1 MTGPFLFVIM
11 KSRPLHFATK
21 FNIRDYI
28 LRTYTNA
35 FLLHL
40 RINPFCLISNQ
51 SYLTVVGLLL
61 YCSISTAYGQSRQ
74 IKQDSLRKRLA
85 AHPDDTTRVKLLN
98 SLAYTYY
105 QTSTDSIN
113 YYSLLALQ
121 LAKKVSYPNGE
132 ATAEAHQAACYR
144 LKGDYTTAINKLQ
157 HSIKIYEEQ
166 HNLISAG
173 DNYLEISQVYKDMG
187 GDSKTLE
194 YINKGIDISKH
205 AYNLFNG
212 IHDTIGMVEALNQC
226 GILYRDIAKSNNR
239 KHYYDSA
246 FDAYTRAVEMIKRS
260 GKPRKSLSK
269 LYNNIS
275 QVYNEYW
282 NDYKKALDYLF
293 KAEAENRADNNIN
306 GLSFNY
312 GNIAIAYTK
321 LNQPD
326 KALVYSHKML
336 EASRQLNRPERMRN
350 AYNSMHNAFA
360 AAGRFD
366 SALHYYKLA
375 DALDDSLNNVAKTSE
390 VVNLQTKYETGK
402 KELEI
407 TRLHTEASA
416 RNKQIVMLVAALA
429 IFALLIAFMSWLYHR
444 NRKQRQEISAQSK
457 KLEIMMKELH
467 HRVKNNLQIVSSL
480 LSLQTYKVQDEE
492 AVLVLKESQQRVQA
506 MSFIHQRLYK
516 TESLTA
522 VNMKEYLTDLAES
535 LVSSYGYNRD
545 DFDLHISV
553 EKEMLDI
560 DKALPIGLIIN
571 ELVTN
576 SLKYAYNNIHRPLLN
591 ITLRQEEA
599 KLVCSIKDN
608 GIGIDEQQWK
618 QKKNSFG
625 KQLITALCKQLRAQ
639 QTLIVNEGTEF
650 TITIPQ
656 IAA

>member
-1 MTGPFLFVIM
+1 
-11 KSRPLHFATK
+11 
-21 FNIRDYI
+21 
-28 LRTYTNA
+28 
-35 FLLHL
+35 L
-40 RINPFCLISNQ
+40 RINPFCLINSQ
-51 SYLTVVGLLL
+51 TYLTAVSLLL
-61 YCSISTAYGQSRQ
+61 YCSLSTAYGQNRSV
-74 IKQDSLRKRLA
+74 KQDSLRKRLA
-85 AHPDDTTRVKLLN
+85 TAIPEDSIKVKLLN
-98 SLAYTYY
+98 SLASTFY
-105 QTSTDSIN
+105 QTSTDSIDH
-113 YYSLLALQ
+113 YSLQALQ
-121 LAKKVSYPNGE
+121 LAQKISYRKGE
-132 ATAEAHQAACYR
+132 ADAEAHQASCHR
-144 LKGDYTTAINKLQ
+144 LKGDYITAVNKLQ
-157 HSIKIYEEQ
+157 YGIKIYEAL
-166 HNLISAG
+166 HNHAFAA
-173 DNYLEISQVYKDMG
+173 DNYLEIAQVYKDMG

-194 YINKGIDISKH
+194 YINKGIAYSKH
-205 AYNLFNG
+205 GYNLFNN
-212 IHDTIGMVEALNQC
+212 IHDTAGMVESLNMC
-226 GILYRDIAKSNNR
+226 GILYRDIGKTNGR

-246 FDAYTRAVEMIKRS
+246 FAVYTKAVEMIERS
-260 GKPRKSLSK
+260 GKGRRSISK

-282 NDYKKALDYLF
+282 KDYKKALEYLF
-293 KAEAENRADNNIN
+293 KAEAENKANNNIN
-306 GLSFNY
+306 SLSFNY
-312 GNIAIAYTK
+312 GNIALAYAK

-326 KALVYSHKML
+326 KALVYSRKML
-336 EASRQLNRPERMRN
+336 ATSRLLDRPERMRN
-350 AYNSMHNAFA
+350 AYNSMYTVFS

-366 SALHYYKLA
+366 SALHYYKMA
-375 DALDDSLNNVAKTSE
+375 DMLDDSLNNVAKTNE
-390 VVNLQTKYETGK
+390 VIDLQTKYETGK
-402 KELEI
+402 KESEI
-407 TRLHTEASA
+407 SRLHTESLAK
-416 RNKQIVMLVAALA
+416 NKQIVLLVSALV
-429 IFALLIAFMSWLYHR
+429 IFALLIAFMGWLYNR
-444 NRKQRQEISAQSK
+444 IRKQRQEITAQSK
-457 KLEIMMKELH
+457 KLEVMMKELH

-545 DFDLHISV
+545 DFDLKLEV

-576 SLKYAYNNIHRPLLN
+576 SLKYAYANTNRPSLN
-591 ITLRQEEA
+591 ITLKEEEG

-639 QTLIVNEGTEF
+639 QSLAVNEGTQF
-650 TITIPQ
+650 TITIPK

>member
-1 MTGPFLFVIM
+1 
-11 KSRPLHFATK
+11 
-21 FNIRDYI
+21 
-28 LRTYTNA
+28 
-35 FLLHL
+35 
-40 RINPFCLISNQ
+40 
-51 SYLTVVGLLL
+51 
-61 YCSISTAYGQSRQ
+61 
-74 IKQDSLRKRLA
+74 
-85 AHPDDTTRVKLLN
+85 
-98 SLAYTYY
+98 
-105 QTSTDSIN
+105 
-113 YYSLLALQ
+113 
-121 LAKKVSYPNGE
+121 
-132 ATAEAHQAACYR
+132 
-144 LKGDYTTAINKLQ
+144 
-157 HSIKIYEEQ
+157 
-166 HNLISAG
+166 
-173 DNYLEISQVYKDMG
+173 MG

-194 YINKGIDISKH
+194 YINKGIDYSKH
-205 AYNLFNG
+205 AYNLFNN
-212 IHDTIGMVEALNQC
+212 IHDTAGMVEALNQC
-226 GILYRDIAKSNNR
+226 GILYRDIGKTNGR

-246 FDAYTRAVEMIKRS
+246 FAVYTKAVAMIELS
-260 GKPRKSLSK
+260 GKARKSISK

-275 QVYNEYW
+275 QVYNEYYK
-282 NDYKKALDYLF
+282 DYKKALDYLF
-293 KAEAENRADNNIN
+293 RAEAENKANNN
-306 GLSFNY
+306 TSSLSYNY
-312 GNIAIAYTK
+312 GNIALAYTK

-326 KALVYSHKML
+326 KALVYARKML
-336 EASRQLNRPERMRN
+336 ETSRQLNRPERMRN
-350 AYNSMHNAFA
+350 AYNSMYNVFSA
-360 AAGRFD
+360 ASRFD
-366 SALHYYKLA
+366 SALYYYKLA

-390 VVNLQTKYETGK
+390 VVHLQTKYETGK

-429 IFALLIAFMSWLYHR
+429 IFALLIAFMGWLYHR
-444 NRKQRQEISAQSK
+444 NRKQRQQITAQSK

-545 DFDLHISV
+545 EFDLYISV

-576 SLKYAYNNIHRPLLN
+576 SLKYAYSNIHRPSLY

-608 GIGIDEQQWK
+608 GIGIEEQQWK

-639 QTLIVNEGTEF
+639 QTLVVNAGTEF